1 MEFERPEIVRPPSEH
16 ASYFLVL
23 TSGCS
28 NNSCTFCRNY
38 GDKLQLRDVDD
49 VKREI
54 DAMQVYMRNRIRIP
68 TLPEI
73 IYAILGRWDGR
84 RVFLLD
90 SDALVYPF
98 SGLIE
103 ILTYLNQKFP
113 DLERIGSYATPQD
126 ILRLSLDELR
136 AIREQNVGILYMGV
150 ESGDDTVL
158 QNIGKGVDHNQLIEA
173 GRKAREAGFV
183 LSVTVI
189 LGLGGSQ
196 GSEKHALETAKVLT
210 GIDPEFAG
218 ALTLTLVPG
227 TPLYEQCEKGEFS
240 LITPFEF
247 LEELKTIVQNSNFS
261 NCFFSSV
268 HASNYVSIRGTLPR
282 DKQRMI
288 AELDSVLES
297 KDPGLLRPEF
307 LRGL

>member
-16 ASYFLVL
+16 ASYFLTL

-28 NNSCTFCRNY
+28 NNSCTFCRNF
-38 GDKLQLRDVDD
+38 GDKLRLRDVDD
-49 VKREI
+49 IKSEI
-54 DAMQVYMRNRIRIP
+54 DAMQVYMQNGIQIP

-73 IYAILGRWDGR
+73 IYVLLRRWDGR

-98 SGLIE
+98 TELVE

-113 DLERIGSYATPQD
+113 NLERIGSYATPQD

-136 AIREQNVGILYMGV
+136 AVREQKVGILYMGV
-150 ESGDDTVL
+150 ESGDDAVL
-158 QNIGKGVDHNQLIEA
+158 KSIGKGVDHNQLIEA
-173 GRKAREAGFV
+173 GRKAREAGFI

-227 TPLYEQCEKGEFS
+227 TPLYNQCERGEFS
-240 LITPFEF
+240 LISPFDF
-247 LEELKTIVQNSNFS
+247 LEELKSIVQNSDFS

-268 HASNYVSIRGTLPR
+268 HASNYVSIRGRLPG

-288 AELDSVLES
+288 AELDSVLKS
-297 KDPGLLRPEF
+297 KDPGMLRPEF